1 MSDTTAKKTLEEK
14 HLKSSRRG
22 SSIGIQSNPL
32 ETDDSGSS
40 KKVQV
45 KVEDLSSAVAITSE
59 QLEKLIDELR
69 SKV

>member
-1 MSDTTAKKTLEEK
+1 MTDTTAKQTLEEK
-14 HLKSSRRG
+14 HKNSSRRG

-32 ETDDSGSS
+32 EAEDSDSS
-40 KKVQV
+40 KKIQV

-59 QLEKLIDELR
+59 QLEKLIGELK